1 MTQFAEAARR
11 SLDHLMKMY
20 PGTITLAGKTTAAA
34 VIKKRGKVVTATGG
48 FKQARSLA
56 VMVPYARFAESDLAD
71 ATTAVTKRAEITH
84 DDVTYRVH
92 DVSHDPY
99 EVHWMIKATEA
110 VA

>member
-11 SLDHLMKMY
+11 SLEHMMKMY
-20 PGTITLAGKTTAAA
+20 PGRITLSGKTTDAA
-34 VIKKRGKVVTATGG
+34 VIKKRGKVATAAGG
-48 FKQARSLA
+48 FKQTRSLA

-71 ATTAVTKRAEITH
+71 ATTAVTKRAEIVH
-84 DDVTYRVH
+84 DEVTYRVH

-99 EVHWMIKATEA
+99 ETHWMIKASEA